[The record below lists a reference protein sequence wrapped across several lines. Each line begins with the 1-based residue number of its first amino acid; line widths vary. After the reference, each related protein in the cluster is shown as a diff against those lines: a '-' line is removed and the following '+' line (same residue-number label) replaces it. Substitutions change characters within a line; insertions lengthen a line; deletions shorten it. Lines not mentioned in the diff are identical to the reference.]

1 MIVVVVSTTALIFK
15 KNTKRNRIYREDEE
29 SGKLKIH
36 FNIILI
42 NLFCLFLFLFLSLWG
57 SMYIF

>member
-15 KNTKRNRIYREDEE
+15 KNTKRSRIYREDEEE

-36 FNIILI
+36 F
-42 NLFCLFLFLFLSLWG
+42 
-57 SMYIF
+57 